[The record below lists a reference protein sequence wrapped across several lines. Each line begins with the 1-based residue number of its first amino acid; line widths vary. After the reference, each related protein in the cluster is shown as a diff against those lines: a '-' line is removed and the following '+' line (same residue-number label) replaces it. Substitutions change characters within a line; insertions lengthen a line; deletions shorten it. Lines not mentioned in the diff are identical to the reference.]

1 MLLNNSKIISK
12 YAIFIP
18 CSAGYLP
25 GLNAL
30 LNGLDLYDNTA
41 DVWVI
46 EEGIPEDYKKKA
58 SEVFNFPVN
67 FVPITEILDGEF
79 CLDKTRFSSFYKWV
93 FSPYVLQMRLRDK
106 YKVVATIGADVV
118 IINNIM
124 KWFEVAEKTG
134 FIVTA
139 DNPYTLSSFDEI
151 SQEHHFYKSGP
162 HIGLIDSSPIS
173 DTPAFMDPKLHED
186 IIEETLRMGNF
197 TDANMEAFAT
207 AIWNKKKTDRVLLM
221 NSELWTCGIF
231 YMFQVEVSRGSKNR
245 KFYFANR
252 ERMYAIHKK
261 YWYDSIIYQALYDK
275 VPGTWGYEF
284 AYKNVYT
291 WCNLYRELNTQHKIV
306 VDYPEN
312 KIFDQLKK
320 GEVLLKYQ
328 KINQIKND

>member
-1 MLLNNSKIISK
+1 MLLDKYKIISK

-18 CSAGYLP
+18 CSGGYLP

-46 EEGIPEDYKKKA
+46 EQGIPEDYKKKA

-67 FVPITEILDGEF
+67 FVPITECLDGDF
-79 CLDKTRFSSFYKWV
+79 CLDKTRFSSFYKFV

-106 YKVVATIGADVV
+106 YKVVAYIGADMVV
-118 IINNIM
+118 VNNIM

-139 DNPYTLSSFDEI
+139 DNSYNLASFDEI
-151 SQEHHFYKSGP
+151 DPNRHIYKGGP
-162 HIGLIDSSPIS
+162 HIGIISNAPIS
-173 DTPAFMDPKLHED
+173 DAPAFMDPKLHED

-207 AIWNKKKTDRVLLM
+207 AIWNKKKTNQLLLL
-221 NSELWTCGIF
+221 SSQLWTCGVF
-231 YMFQVEVSRGSKNR
+231 YTFQAEVSIGAKNR
-245 KFYFANR
+245 KVYFANR
-252 ERMYAIHKK
+252 ERINAIHKK

-275 VPGTWGYEF
+275 VPGTWGYDF

-291 WCNLYRELNTQHKIV
+291 WCNIYRELNTMHKIS

-320 GEVLLKYQ
+320 GEILLKYQ
-328 KINQIKND
+328 KIKN